1 MFRAVVGVGASLFL
15 LQQFSGINA
24 VVYYS
29 TQVFQSAGISSG
41 VAASALVAAAN
52 VIGTCSFP

>member
-1 MFRAVVGVGASLFL
+1 VVGVGASLFL